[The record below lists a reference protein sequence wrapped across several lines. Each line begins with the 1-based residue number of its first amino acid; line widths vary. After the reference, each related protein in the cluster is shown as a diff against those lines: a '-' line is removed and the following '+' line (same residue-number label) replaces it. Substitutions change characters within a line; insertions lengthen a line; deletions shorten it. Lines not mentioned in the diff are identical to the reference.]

1 MTSIRIE
8 TVVESNGELHLSHLP
23 YQKGDRVEALITLRA
38 PVDQQT
44 EDAARQQFLARAR
57 RSLFCSSGPYP
68 SRSQL
73 HERS

>member
-8 TVVESNGELHLSHLP
+8 TVVVSNGELHLSHLP
-23 YQKGDRVEALITLRA
+23 YQKGDRVEAMITLRD
-38 PVDQQT
+38 PVDQRT
-44 EDAARQQFLARAR
+44 EDSARQQFLARAR